1 MSEKQYIMVLNQ
13 GLRINTYRSENLKSL
28 IDDAIEEIFESYHLN
43 THEITSNDFDFQDF
57 LDLYDLNRFEANALK
72 KLVEFKETLSNTNIQ
87 LDGNSNYQFSE
98 PNNKWS
104 LKFEERYG
112 HTFVSGFT
120 IVDKVYPISFHIE
133 EI

>member
-1 MSEKQYIMVLNQ
+1 MSQKQYIMVLSQ

-43 THEITSNDFDFQDF
+43 THEITSEDFDFQDF
-57 LDLYDLNRFEANALK
+57 LDLYNLNRFEANALK
-72 KLVEFKETLSNTNIQ
+72 KLVESKESLSNTNIQ

-104 LKFEERYG
+104 LKFEQIYR
-112 HTFVSGFT
+112 TTIVSGFT
-120 IVDKVYPISFHIE
+120 IADMYPTIFHIE

>member
-1 MSEKQYIMVLNQ
+1 MSQKQYIMVLSQ

-43 THEITSNDFDFQDF
+43 THEITSNDFDFKDF
-57 LDLYDLNRFEANALK
+57 LELYDLNRFETNALK
-72 KLVEFKETLSNTNIQ
+72 KLVKFKETLSITNIE

>member
-1 MSEKQYIMVLNQ
+1 MSQKQYIMVLSQ
-13 GLRINTYRSENLKSL
+13 DLRFNTYRSENLKSL

-43 THEITSNDFDFQDF
+43 THKITSEDFDFQDF
-57 LDLYDLNRFEANALK
+57 LDLYNLNRFEANTLK
-72 KLVEFKETLSNTNIQ
+72 KLVEFKETLSNTNIR

>member
-1 MSEKQYIMVLNQ
+1 MSEKQYIMVLSQ

-43 THEITSNDFDFQDF
+43 THEITSKDFDFQDF
-57 LDLYDLNRFEANALK
+57 LDLYNLNIFEANALK
-72 KLVEFKETLSNTNIQ
+72 KLVKFKETLSITNIE
-87 LDGNSNYQFSE
+87 LDGNSNYQFLE